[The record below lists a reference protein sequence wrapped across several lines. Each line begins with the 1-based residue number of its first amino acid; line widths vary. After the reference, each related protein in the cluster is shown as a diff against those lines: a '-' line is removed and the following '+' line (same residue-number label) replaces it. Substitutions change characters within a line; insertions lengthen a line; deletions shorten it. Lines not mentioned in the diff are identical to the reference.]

1 MLKESTPSNH
11 ISKKQRQIPDNIF
24 AIMLIAPVLV
34 VLTIVVLLPILKG
47 IYVSFCTYKL
57 SNLKNPIWNN
67 FGNYVK
73 LFRQGEIFNYFLT
86 TFIYVGLT
94 VAVEFV
100 FGLFIALLLNTRIV
114 GRGVIRGIFLIP
126 WTIPSVVT
134 AIVWHWMLQQQYGVL
149 NYIFYSLGLSSTI
162 NVSWTQSPVL
172 AMASVVMA
180 SVWQQLP
187 YMMVMILAALQ
198 TVDKSLIE
206 AAKIDGANPWQ
217 TLTKIKLPSIKP
229 VLGTTIWISL
239 LQNFQMFTIIW
250 NMTGGGPITSTTT
263 LSIAVYRKAFQE
275 FDFGLGSAIGVLWII
290 VLFIATLIHNRISD
304 KHINDIQ

>member
-1 MLKESTPSNH
+1 MFRKSMLVNQTS
-11 ISKKQRQIPDNIF
+11 KQRFRVPDNIF
-24 AIMLIAPVLV
+24 AILLIMPVLV

-57 SNLKNPIWNN
+57 ANLNNPIWNN

-73 LFRQGEIFNYFLT
+73 LFKQGEIFTYFLN
-86 TFIYVGLT
+86 TFVFVGLT
-94 VAVEFV
+94 VAASFII
-100 FGLFIALLLNTRIV
+100 GLCIALLLNTKIV
-114 GRGVIRGIFLIP
+114 GRGVIRGLFLIP

-149 NYIFYSLGLSSTI
+149 NYIFYKLGLSSTI
-162 NVSWTQSPVL
+162 NISWTQSSLL
-172 AMASVVMA
+172 AMVSIIMA

-198 TVDKSLIE
+198 TVDASLVE
-206 AAKIDGANPWQ
+206 AAKIDGANPLKA
-217 TLTKIKLPSIKP
+217 LTKIILPSIRT
-229 VLGTTIWISL
+229 VLGTAIWISL
-239 LQNFQMFTIIW
+239 LQNFQNFTIIW
-250 NMTGGGPITSTTT
+250 NMTGGGPVISTTT

-290 VLFIATLIHNRISD
+290 VLFIATLLHNRISD
-304 KHINDIQ
+304 RQVQDIQ